1 MGLRNRENEKLS
13 IAMISTWRQRCGIAD
28 YSENLANALAKQG
41 VNVYVVR
48 IPRFGYKDASVF
60 QNIVDA
66 IPIEKV
72 QIIHVQHEYGLYSG
86 FDKNFF
92 PTLKKLG
99 KPIVTTMH
107 SVGNWDAD
115 TIIATVSNRVIVH
128 NEFCHRRF
136 GAIGPV
142 CVIPH
147 GMTPL
152 QTPLPP
158 REVCRRHL
166 GIQQEVPVVGYL
178 GFISSYKGL
187 ESLIEAMVKVPN
199 AALLIG
205 GGWIIEQETEYIIN
219 LKERASKLLPNR
231 CQWLGYVP
239 DDDVDMVYGAM
250 NIVVYPSRF
259 MTESGALLKALSH
272 GKAVIA
278 SDLAPV
284 REKAK
289 QGVLMTFKDVND
301 LTKKIKHL
309 IADAEL
315 RQKFEEA
322 ATKFAEENSWANV
335 ARKHVELYE
344 SVVAD
349 TAHAT
354 NLNNVTLL

>member
-1 MGLRNRENEKLS
+1 MGLSVALV
-13 IAMISTWRQRCGIAD
+13 STWKQRCGVAN

-48 IPRFGYKDASVF
+48 IPRFGYKDAKIF
-60 QNIVDA
+60 QNIIDV
-66 IPIEKV
+66 IPLDKV

-86 FDKNFF
+86 LDKNFF

-107 SVGNWDAD
+107 SVGNWEIDP
-115 TIIATVSNRVIVH
+115 IIATVSNKVIVH
-128 NEFCHRRF
+128 NEFCHRRL
-136 GAIGPV
+136 GDIGEV

-158 REVCRRHL
+158 REVCRKHM
-166 GIQQEVPVVGYL
+166 GIQSGVSIVGYL

-187 ESLIEAMVKVPN
+187 ETLIEAMVKVPN
-199 AALLIG
+199 VALLIG
-205 GGWIIEQETEYIIN
+205 GGWFIEQETDYIIN

-239 DDDVDMVYGAM
+239 DDDMNMVYGAM
-250 NIVVYPSRF
+250 DMVVYPSRF
-259 MTESGALLKALSH
+259 MTESGALLMALSR

-278 SDLAPV
+278 TDLAPV

-289 QGVLMTFKDVND
+289 QGTLMTFKSVND

-309 IADAEL
+309 ISNPDL
-315 RQKFEEA
+315 RQKFEDA
-322 ATKFAEENSWANV
+322 ATKFTEENSWSPNIAQ
-335 ARKHVELYE
+335 KHIELYE
-344 SVVAD
+344 NLVAVKP
-349 TAHAT
+349 
-354 NLNNVTLL
+354 N